1 MNTIFGQDLVCGL
14 DPGEGLGEDFG
25 HGQGQ
30 SWWNGWGGQ
39 GDPSAWAYFV
49 RQGFDE
55 ICISTFLFALN
66 IDICTNGYYYGMIVP
81 GNGFFFFFT

>member
-1 MNTIFGQDLVCGL
+1 MVRVRV
-14 DPGEGLGEDFG
+14 
-25 HGQGQ
+25 
-30 SWWNGWGGQ
+30 GWAVK

-66 IDICTNGYYYGMIVP
+66 IDICTNGYYGMIVP
-81 GNGFFFFFT
+81 GNVFSSSSHDPLRNG